1 MKVWNSNFRF
11 ALVWMIIS
19 LSKISSQSFK
29 EKLLADG
36 MGELLTANGKISI
49 SGDKNSLEKTDRV
62 VFEDSE
68 IEIGLESFAHFYF
81 RTGMYVKSRG
91 QSKFSVR
98 KLKAMS
104 VISFRLLD
112 GELAFTIPHISKD
125 SSIGDWEVEV
135 VTPLGTVTLSQG
147 DVFVSFS
154 AKNQLLRIYNTDGKA
169 LFSLDSIQMSLVP
182 GEKVVV
188 NNNKVSPKTDI
199 SGSENRMLFS
209 WYRQGGPWRVPS
221 YLNQFSQ
228 LADEK
233 PAVLKNIRINGLER
247 NEFIDHQTFSPS
259 DLILGRLRI
268 EGDIANKLPHQVLQI
283 SLNNG
288 RDYYDIASHENF
300 VWKVRPEEKHYQ
312 LRFRLRDLERF
323 YEVIHEDINFYYQ
336 RKGNQQLISEWIGQ
350 LQKFYHYK
358 DALKLSELFSDC
370 KTFPRSLRE
379 DLSREFTRSS
389 FQRLYLT
396 VLRYREYSDK
406 LIVNLKF
413 RSVITLL
420 TNGEP
425 IKKQG
430 RFQAIFT
437 KDSKWGFKVKHLT
450 GTLPF
455 LNSFTNSRADRIGPT
470 VFGPSVV
477 QLPSFGNTTLSV
489 RIEDDLS
496 KIKSIEYFIDKI
508 GRDGKGRKIL
518 ARDGKFDERVE
529 DGQIVLGANMSGIR
543 LFLHAQDQSGNWGDF
558 FSVTIAR

>member
-1 MKVWNSNFRF
+1 MRVWNSNFRL
-11 ALVWMIIS
+11 ALVLVIFVA
-19 LSKISSQSFK
+19 KIGAQSFK

-36 MGELLTANGKISI
+36 MGELLTANGKITV
-49 SGDKNSLEKTDRV
+49 SGARNASEKTDRI

-68 IEIGLESFAHFYF
+68 IKLGTDSFAHFYF

-91 QSKFSVR
+91 QSRFSVR
-98 KLKAMS
+98 KLRAMS

-112 GELAFTIPHISKD
+112 GELAFTIPRTKKA
-125 SSIGDWEVEV
+125 SIGGWEVEI
-135 VTPLGTVTLSQG
+135 VTPLGTVTLTQG
-147 DVFVSFS
+147 DVFISYS
-154 AKNQLLRIYNTDGKA
+154 AKDQLLRVYNTDGKA
-169 LFSLDSIQMSLVP
+169 LFSLDSIQLSLVP
-182 GEKVVV
+182 GEKIVVDD
-188 NNNKVSPKTDI
+188 NKISPKSNI
-199 SGSENRMLFS
+199 AGSENRMLFS
-209 WYRQGGPWRVPS
+209 WYRQGGLWRVPS
-221 YLNQFSQ
+221 YLNQFSR
-228 LADEK
+228 LTDEK
-233 PAVLKNIRINGLER
+233 PALLKNIRINGLER

-268 EGDIANKLPHQVLQI
+268 EGQIENKLPHQVLQI

-288 RDYYDIASHENF
+288 RDYYDIASKDTF

-323 YEVIHEDINFYYQ
+323 YEVIQEDINFYYQ
-336 RKGNQQLISEWIGQ
+336 RKGNQQLIAEWISQ
-350 LQKFYHYK
+350 LQNLYHSK
-358 DALKLSELFSDC
+358 DALKLSELFSNC
-370 KTFPRSLRE
+370 KTFSSTLRE
-379 DLSREFTRSS
+379 DLSREFSRSS

-406 LIVNLKF
+406 LIVNIKY
-413 RSVITLL
+413 RNVKTLL
-420 TNGEP
+420 ANGEP
-425 IKKQG
+425 IKQQG

-450 GTLPF
+450 GDLPF
-455 LNSFTNSRADRIGPT
+455 LNSFNNSRSDRSGPT

-496 KIKSIEYFIDKI
+496 KIQSIEYFIDKI

-529 DGQIVLGANMSGIR
+529 DGQLVLGANMSGIR